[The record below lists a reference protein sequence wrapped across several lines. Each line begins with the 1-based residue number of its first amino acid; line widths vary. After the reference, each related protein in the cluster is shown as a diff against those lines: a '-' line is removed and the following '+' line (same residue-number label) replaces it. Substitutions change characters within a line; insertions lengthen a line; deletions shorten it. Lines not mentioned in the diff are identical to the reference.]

1 MRSTSHNLQQRRRAK
16 GPPKRSSG
24 HPAKRLLPTSV
35 FRTVVI
41 SRFHYPGLI
50 RVERDVASVLSFP
63 EQRAF
68 AGRQR
73 GFTSGRPHGG
83 NQLRFGFPD
92 PSFHL
97 NIVMAGW

>member
-1 MRSTSHNLQQRRRAK
+1 M
-16 GPPKRSSG
+16 
-24 HPAKRLLPTSV
+24 

-41 SRFHYPGLI
+41 SGFHYPGLI

-97 NIVMAGW
+97 NIVMAGWQCLLRATQHE

>member
-1 MRSTSHNLQQRRRAK
+1 MRSTSHNLQQRRQVKGLPRRSFGHSAK
-16 GPPKRSSG
+16 K
-24 HPAKRLLPTSV
+24 LLPTSML
-35 FRTVVI
+35 RTLVM
-41 SRFHYPGLI
+41 SGFHYSRLI
-50 RVERDVASVLSFP
+50 SVERDVASVLSFP
-63 EQRAF
+63 EQGAF